1 MRHNKDITIHSQF
14 TFKSIIEKINI
25 HKTSRNFI
33 LGIKV
38 EGYQYAAETASAGR
52 PKHNKRVRKERW
64 TKYCKMR
71 VVSINLGGISR
82 RSVFPTTTIRNHY
95 EDAMQL

>member
-1 MRHNKDITIHSQF
+1 MEINHW
-14 TFKSIIEKINI
+14 KINI

-38 EGYQYAAETASAGR
+38 EGYQYEAAETASAGR

-64 TKYCKMR
+64 TRYCKMR
-71 VVSINLGGISR
+71 VVSINLGVFQGDPFSR
-82 RSVFPTTTIRNHY
+82 R
-95 EDAMQL
+95 QQ